1 MTVMVR
7 RRIQQW
13 LPSPE
18 KVRSNRS
25 LRFIA
30 PLLERPWLWQ
40 LSRRRV
46 AAGAAIGVFF
56 GLLIP
61 LLQIAVA
68 AGAAILLRAN
78 LPVAAVATLV
88 TNPFTFAPL
97 YIAAY
102 HTGAA
107 VLGETPD
114 AAATAA
120 LENEPDAES
129 LARSLSKIGKP
140 WFLGLVI
147 FAVVGSATTWT
158 VVNIAWIGAVRW
170 QRWRAARRRMRPVAT
185 DRP

>member
-1 MTVMVR
+1 MLR
-7 RRIQQW
+7 RRIQRW

-40 LSRRRV
+40 ISRRRV

-56 GLLIP
+56 GFLIP
-61 LLQIAVA
+61 LLQIAA
-68 AGAAILLRAN
+68 AAAAAILMRAN
-78 LPVAAVATLV
+78 LPVAAVSTLV
-88 TNPFTFAPL
+88 TNPFTFAPV

-114 AAATAA
+114 AEAAAA
-120 LENEPDAES
+120 LESETDTDS
-129 LARSLSKIGKP
+129 LLRSLTRIGKP
-140 WFLGLVI
+140 WFVGIVI
-147 FAVVGSATTWT
+147 FAVVGAAFAWIAVN
-158 VVNIAWIGAVRW
+158 VVWIGAVRW
-170 QRWRAARRRMRPVAT
+170 RRWRATRRRLRASAGAT
-185 DRP
+185 R